1 MGDARRPSDRV
12 PAVSQVTRLGRAFPQ
27 ENEEVSDDLCSYEST
42 RCLSWPANSFM
53 VSVTDSLGAARCVLR
68 PLRVNST

>member
-1 MGDARRPSDRV
+1 MSR
-12 PAVSQVTRLGRAFPQ
+12 VTRSCRAFPQ
-27 ENEEVSDDLCSYEST
+27 ENEEVKDGLRSYEST

-53 VSVTDSLGAARCVLR
+53 VSVTDPVGVRRCVLG

>member
-1 MGDARRPSDRV
+1 MF
-12 PAVSQVTRLGRAFPQ
+12 QVTRLCRAFPQ
-27 ENEEVSDDLCSYEST
+27 ENEEVSEGLCSYEST

-53 VSVTDSLGAARCVLR
+53 VSVTDSVGAPPCVLR